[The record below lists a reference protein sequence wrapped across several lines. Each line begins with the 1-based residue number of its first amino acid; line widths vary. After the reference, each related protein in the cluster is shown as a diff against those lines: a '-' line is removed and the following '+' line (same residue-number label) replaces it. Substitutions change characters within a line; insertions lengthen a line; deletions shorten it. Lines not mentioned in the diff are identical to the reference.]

1 MIGLAEQI
9 NMAEFDDDIIDDDIG
24 HENKST
30 LNKKKALVFLLP
42 VLIVIGIAV
51 GFYHNF
57 GKDNESNISGNYTT
71 VTKNGE
77 DSGSGQTTI
86 FYDLPEIRSQI
97 KTDGKIKE
105 NVNIKITIELSSQED
120 IIVIESLLSKLNDII
135 IAHTSELTSNEI
147 SGTEGLYWLK
157 EELLHRINLVTDPI
171 RVENINFKSFE
182 VQKAN

>member
-1 MIGLAEQI
+1 
-9 NMAEFDDDIIDDDIG
+9 MAEFDDDITDDDNG
-24 HENKST
+24 YENKST
-30 LNKKKALVFLLP
+30 LNKKKALIFLLP

-57 GKDNESNISGNYTT
+57 GKDDDNDINGSYTT
-71 VTKNGE
+71 VTKAGGDNS
-77 DSGSGQTTI
+77 SGDKTTI
-86 FYDLPEIRSQI
+86 FYDLPEIRTQI

-105 NVNIKITIELSSQED
+105 NVNIKITVELASQED
-120 IIVIESLLSKLNDII
+120 IKTIENLLSKLNDII